1 MNLQLSSEWYETGT
15 IHLPKCDWLMAA
27 LSDMNEFIQNTCLQA
42 GNRGNCS
49 DRNAIMTDN
58 ML

>member
-1 MNLQLSSEWYETGT
+1 MSLQLSSALYETGT
-15 IHLPKCDWLMAA
+15 IYLPKCHWFMAA

-49 DRNAIMTDN
+49 DRNAIKTDN